1 MPAAVPPADAPD
13 MAMDELQQLALMRA
27 RDHGR
32 ALLACISGAMVEI
45 ERPARL
51 ATACLLAEG
60 HLLLEDNPGTGKTTL
75 ARIMAR
81 AMGGHD
87 GRVQCTADLTAPE
100 VLGWDQPSTSG
111 YGEPEFMPGPIFA
124 NAVVF
129 DELNRATP
137 RLQSALLEAMEEHV
151 VTVGKRRHKLP
162 RPFFVIGTQ
171 NHHDRHGTFDLP
183 HAQRDR
189 FSVCTG
195 LGYPSEGGERAL
207 IDRFGHFDA
216 LADIDPIVAPGDVVK
231 LQRAVAM
238 MEAPPEVKAYLV
250 SLMRATREHPAVLV
264 GASPRSILSTYRV
277 CQAEAILDGAARV
290 NAEHVRNVLGPCI
303 GHRIRLREGGDRDT
317 VIREVLEQVAA
328 PGELAAVA

>member
-1 MPAAVPPADAPD
+1 

-27 RDHGR
+27 RDHAR
-32 ALLACISGAMVEI
+32 ALLACVTGAMVEI

-60 HLLLEDNPGTGKTTL
+60 HLLLEDNPGVGKTTL

-100 VLGWDQPSTSG
+100 VLGYDQPSTSG
-111 YGEPEFMPGPIFA
+111 YGEPEFLPGPIFA

-137 RLQSALLEAMEEHV
+137 RLQSSLLEAMEEHV

-171 NHHDRHGTFDLP
+171 NPHDRYGTFDLP
-183 HAQRDR
+183 HAQRYR

-195 LGYPSEGGERAL
+195 LGYASESGERAL
-207 IDRFGHFDA
+207 IDRFGAFDA

-238 MEAPPEVKAYLV
+238 MEAPPEVKGYLV
-250 SLMRATREHPAVLV
+250 SLMRATREHDGVQV

-277 CQAEAILDGAARV
+277 CQAAAILDGASRV
-290 NAEHVRNVLGPCI
+290 SAEHVRGVFGPCV
-303 GHRIRLREGGDRDT
+303 GHRIRLHPDANVET
-317 VIREVLEQVAA
+317 VIGDVIASVGSPDA
-328 PGELAAVA
+328 LAAAA